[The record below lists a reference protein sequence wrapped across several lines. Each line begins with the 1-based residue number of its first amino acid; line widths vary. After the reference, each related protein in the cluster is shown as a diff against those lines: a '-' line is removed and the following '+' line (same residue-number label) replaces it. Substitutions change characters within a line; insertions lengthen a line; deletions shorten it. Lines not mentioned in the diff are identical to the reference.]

1 MNNLHEKLTFLDK
14 ENKELRL
21 QNENLYTQV
30 NELTSC
36 IIGGSASIN
45 QEYIK
50 IKKERDNLRNNM
62 LKYKKISEIF
72 DEYNIDLYEI
82 KKIIEFYKE
91 YKETKYNIE
100 DDDKF
105 KILKNKNIEMQKQI
119 DELKFK
125 LNNLPN
131 NETVESI
138 SIEDKINSSV
148 RDALI
153 KQKEIFD
160 KDIKEKDSKYNN
172 LYNEF
177 KKINEEFIIFKN
189 NINNIES
196 NNNDNINENKK
207 INNKSKKLKNNEK
220 KNKNDII
227 SLPENLYE
235 IVYYRKLKN
244 IDKFKPLYY
253 KKGDQIYLQCCSIKY
268 EDKEISNKN
277 HITCIKCYNTYK
289 ISEKENNGL
298 FELYNTVLQ
307 KHNIENEDEIYKKI
321 KCNNCNYIDKKEI
334 NICYNCKKLEDS
346 KISVFNIPDQNEIG
360 YESKLLLA
368 SETYNKIRFN
378 DSIYIKAYD
387 DGVDVSEFKNLIDY
401 IKQNKLM
408 EEKQVNIIK
417 NKLIR
422 CHSINYLYNE
432 EKYEHIKGFI
442 KRINFSIKSL
452 AKLDNSQWSNFRMNL
467 KNLLDNEINKIQNN
481 KTK

>member
-1 MNNLHEKLTFLDK
+1 MLDKNILNNNVLLNSKNEKKENQININKNIIEHTECILNMNNLHEKLTFLDK
-14 ENKELRL
+14 ENKELKL

-153 KQKEIFD
+153 KQKEIFE
-160 KDIKEKDSKYNN
+160 KDVKEKDSKYNN

-207 INNKSKKLKNNEK
+207 I
-220 KNKNDII
+220 
-227 SLPENLYE
+227 
-235 IVYYRKLKN
+235 
-244 IDKFKPLYY
+244 
-253 KKGDQIYLQCCSIKY
+253 
-268 EDKEISNKN
+268 KE
-277 HITCIKCYNTYK
+277 
-289 ISEKENNGL
+289 
-298 FELYNTVLQ
+298 Q
-307 KHNIENEDEIYKKI
+307 
-321 KCNNCNYIDKKEI
+321 
-334 NICYNCKKLEDS
+334 
-346 KISVFNIPDQNEIG
+346 
-360 YESKLLLA
+360 
-368 SETYNKIRFN
+368 
-378 DSIYIKAYD
+378 
-387 DGVDVSEFKNLIDY
+387 
-401 IKQNKLM
+401 
-408 EEKQVNIIK
+408 
-417 NKLIR
+417 
-422 CHSINYLYNE
+422 
-432 EKYEHIKGFI
+432 
-442 KRINFSIKSL
+442 
-452 AKLDNSQWSNFRMNL
+452 
-467 KNLLDNEINKIQNN
+467 
-481 KTK
+481 